1 MQVSVPQCE
10 LLSLI
15 SAAKSLGIRGLAET
29 DGAGE
34 QSDQGTG
41 GESSAVSTSVM
52 IVGVAVKDLQR
63 KESVPSSRGLKRE
76 TEDSSA
82 VGTESETGGGGG
94 KKMRQHQPF
103 PKLQHKLASK
113 LWSQPETGNR

>member
-34 QSDQGTG
+34 QAEQGTG
-41 GESSAVSTSVM
+41 GDTCAVSTSAMMV
-52 IVGVAVKDLQR
+52 VVAVKDLQR

-76 TEDSSA
+76 TEESS
-82 VGTESETGGGGG
+82 GLGSESEAGGGA

-113 LWSQPETGNR
+113 LWSQPETVNR